1 MQDYFDVE
9 KKNEQDMD
17 EFETAIMSGS
27 DRPVQAYRRGDI
39 VSVKVVKAD
48 SDCLLV
54 DVGKKSEVFIPIEEV
69 VHDPNLPLDQQYKV
83 GDEISVKVIRDE
95 KSKGGVFLSNKKAV
109 YFLQI
114 NELESTYR
122 DLQQIDVKVQEK
134 VKGGLIV
141 DINGVQGFLP
151 GSLVSHRRM
160 DNLDQF
166 VGQTLPVKIIEF
178 DKDRRK
184 IIVSH
189 KIVEEEAHM
198 KSKEALVSTLEIGSI
213 IEGTVTNVVDYG
225 AFVDIGHNVEG
236 LIHISELSWGGNKKP
251 GDVLKKGQTLNIR
264 VIGLSDDRNRISL
277 SYKRTL
283 PDPWDDIQE
292 KYQVGQVVTGK
303 VVKDLEFGAIVELEG
318 DISAFIHISQISNH
332 RINTVRDVIEVGED
346 IEAEI
351 VEIEPTQKRIKLS
364 RRSLLPVI
372 ESDVQEQPIHSH
384 EHPESNQDDYSSY
397 VDVFVPKK

>member
-9 KKNEQDMD
+9 KKSEQDMD

-122 DLQQIDVKVQEK
+122 DLEQIDVKVQEK

-198 KSKEALVSTLEIGSI
+198 KNKEALVSTLEIGSI

-236 LIHISELSWGGNKKP
+236 LVHISELSWGGNKKP

-372 ESDVQEQPIHSH
+372 ESDVPEQPIHSH
-384 EHPESNQDDYSSY
+384 EHPEGNQDDYSSY